1 MWRIA
6 TFSEESNQNIIHE
19 PNLEIKMVWKIFET
33 ILENCIKGMY
43 NKNSPWRKGLVR
55 SDPSSNMR
63 LPKTWSDRDKGK
75 RGTWAVV
82 EPTTKRHWPCRTKCL
97 TATTA
102 SHYLRGVCAHRPLL
116 LAARGLYKPV
126 LFSLSSAVFFI
137 FSSRIRKTRN
147 IR

>member
-1 MWRIA
+1 M
-6 TFSEESNQNIIHE
+6 
-19 PNLEIKMVWKIFET
+19 
-33 ILENCIKGMY
+33 C

-102 SHYLRGVCAHRPLL
+102 SHYLRGVCARRPLL
-116 LAARGLYKPV
+116 LAARGLSTSP
-126 LFSLSSAVFFI
+126 FSFHFLPRFFSFFLLEFEKRGIFVNKRLYFLSRMKNFPRCFTAWISLVEFKFILRYYYAV
-137 FSSRIRKTRN
+137 
-147 IR
+147 